1 MPDVPETPRPERPL
15 QAVRRS
21 VVAALARVG
30 IAVVSRLPLPLA
42 RGLGTALGGCGYF
55 LNRRERG
62 RALAHLALAFPDRP
76 PAWHRR
82 TARAVFRHFGR
93 TAAEYLRIVRW
104 PPAARARL
112 CVNYEEFRRVGEQDA
127 RDGPGALTL
136 TAHLG
141 AWELLGAIGVS
152 FLPLTV
158 VARRP
163 PDPRLARIAD
173 ALRARAGVGVVYQ
186 DQSPRELL
194 RALKRGELVG
204 ILADQD
210 VRRLPGVFVPFF
222 GTDAWTPTAP
232 VELAR
237 VSGAIL
243 RLWALVR
250 EGSRYRAIWS
260 ERFAVPPKSAGAE
273 GLRAATLAWTQA
285 LEAQIRARP
294 EQWVWMHRRWRTRPE
309 DVPIS
314 GAAGA
319 PGAAPGSG

>member
-1 MPDVPETPRPERPL
+1 MPDAPETPRPERPL

-21 VVAALARVG
+21 VVAALARIG

-42 RGLGTALGGCGYF
+42 RGLGTVLGGCGYF
-55 LNRRERG
+55 LNGRERG

-76 PAWHRR
+76 AAWHRR

-93 TAAEYLRIVRW
+93 SAAEYIRVIRW
-104 PPAARARL
+104 PPAERARL
-112 CVNYEEFRRVGEQDA
+112 CVNYDDFRRTAEQDA
-127 RDGPGALTL
+127 RDGPGVLTL

-152 FLPLTV
+152 YLPLTV

-163 PDPRLARIAD
+163 PDPRLARLAD

-194 RALKRGELVG
+194 RALKRGEMVG

-210 VRRLPGVFVPFF
+210 VRRIPGVFVPFF

-232 VELAR
+232 VEIAR
-237 VSGAIL
+237 ASGATL
-243 RLWALVR
+243 RLYVLVR
-250 EGSRYRAIWS
+250 EGARYRAIWS
-260 ERFAVPPKSAGAE
+260 ERLAVPPKSAGAE
-273 GLRAATLAWTQA
+273 GLRAATLAWSRL

-294 EQWVWMHRRWRTRPE
+294 EQWVWMHRRWRTRP
-309 DVPIS
+309 DS
-314 GAAGA
+314 GAAG
-319 PGAAPGSG
+319 GASASPESG